1 MRSSGRAAVPEPGVA
16 GPEAELRV
24 VLLTAPDPAVAE
36 GLARSLV
43 EERLAACV
51 NVVPGVRSFY
61 RWEGRVE
68 TAGELLLVV
77 KTRADRAAALAA
89 RVRELHPYELPEV
102 LELPA
107 VGGSP
112 AYLDWLRKES
122 SR

>member
-1 MRSSGRAAVPEPGVA
+1 MA

-24 VLLTAPDPAVAE
+24 VLLTAPDAE
-36 GLARSLV
+36 QAERLAHSLV

-51 NVVPGVRSFY
+51 NVVPGVRSVY

-68 TAGELLLVV
+68 EAGELLLVV
-77 KTRADRAAALAA
+77 KTRADRTEALAA
-89 RVRELHPYELPEV
+89 RVRELHSYALPEV

-107 VGGSP
+107 VGGSS
-112 AYLDWLRKES
+112 AYLDWVRKES